1 MKPYLNPLYRFQVV
15 SRQHRP
21 RYLHR
26 INMLARRESV
36 CKVSQRVIFVVVH
49 NGITEIHGI
58 RGIFTKSIEKFHQ
71 YPMSAYLHF
80 GCLIL
85 RRRNNHLLRW
95 FIKFDVF
102 IKFNGNFLTLVVRGI
117 GFRRSTH
124 KLGRRFII
132 RSPVGHT
139 RARAC
144 IKPDNDQQQSNIFRY
159 RFHLYSLVIQFQHF
173 FNIVTTVA
181 QARHFVLAT
190 QLSFLLQ
197 PVMEQ
202 SLSSLNYFQT
212 LQGNILMPFCLIV

>member
-1 MKPYLNPLYRFQVV
+1 MKPYLNTLYRFQIF
-15 SRQHRP
+15 SCQNCT

-26 INMLARRESV
+26 INMLACRKSV
-36 CKVSQRVIFVVVH
+36 CKVAQRIIFVIVH
-49 NGITEIHGI
+49 NGITKIYRI
-58 RGIFTKSIEKFHQ
+58 SGIFTKSIEKFHQ
-71 YPMSAYLHF
+71 DPMSAYLHF

-85 RRRNNHLLRW
+85 RRRNNHLLRCLV
-95 FIKFDVF
+95 KLDVF
-102 IKFNGNFLTLVVRGI
+102 IEFNGNFLTLVVRGI

-124 KLGRRFII
+124 KLGRCFII

-173 FNIVTTVA
+173 FNIVTAVA

-212 LQGNILMPFCLIV
+212 L

>member
-1 MKPYLNPLYRFQVV
+1 MKPYLNTLYRFQIF
-15 SRQHRP
+15 SCQDCT

-26 INMLARRESV
+26 INMLACRKSV
-36 CKVSQRVIFVVVH
+36 CKVAQRIIFVIVH
-49 NGITEIHGI
+49 NGITKIYRI
-58 RGIFTKSIEKFHQ
+58 SGIFTKSVEKFHQ
-71 YPMSAYLHF
+71 DPMSAYLHF

-85 RRRNNHLLRW
+85 RRRNNHLLRCLV
-95 FIKFDVF
+95 KLDVF
-102 IKFNGNFLTLVVRGI
+102 IEFNGNFLTLVVRGI

-132 RSPVGHT
+132 RSPIGHT

-173 FNIVTTVA
+173 FNIVTAVA

-190 QLSFLLQ
+190 
-197 PVMEQ
+197 
-202 SLSSLNYFQT
+202 
-212 LQGNILMPFCLIV
+212 

>member
-1 MKPYLNPLYRFQVV
+1 MKPYLNTLYRFQIF
-15 SRQHRP
+15 SCQNCT

-26 INMLARRESV
+26 INMLACRKSV
-36 CKVSQRVIFVVVH
+36 CKVAQRIIFVIVH
-49 NGITEIHGI
+49 NGITKIYRI
-58 RGIFTKSIEKFHQ
+58 SGIFTKSIEKFHQ
-71 YPMSAYLHF
+71 DPMSAYLHF

-85 RRRNNHLLRW
+85 RRRNNHLLRCLV
-95 FIKFDVF
+95 KLDVF
-102 IKFNGNFLTLVVRGI
+102 IEFNGNFLTLVVRGI

-132 RSPVGHT
+132 RPPIGHT

-173 FNIVTTVA
+173 FNIVTAVA

-202 SLSSLNYFQT
+202 SGASRNYFQT
-212 LQGNILMPFCLIV
+212 L

>member
-1 MKPYLNPLYRFQVV
+1 MKPYLNTLYRFQIF
-15 SRQHRP
+15 SCQNCT

-26 INMLARRESV
+26 INMLACRKSV
-36 CKVSQRVIFVVVH
+36 CKVAQRIIFVIVH
-49 NGITEIHGI
+49 NGITKIYRI
-58 RGIFTKSIEKFHQ
+58 SGIFTKSIEKFHQ
-71 YPMSAYLHF
+71 DPMSAYLHF
-80 GCLIL
+80 GRLIL
-85 RRRNNHLLRW
+85 RRRNNHLLRCLV
-95 FIKFDVF
+95 KLDVF
-102 IKFNGNFLTLVVRGI
+102 IEFNGNFLTLVVRGI

-173 FNIVTTVA
+173 FNIVTAVA

-212 LQGNILMPFCLIV
+212 L

>member
-1 MKPYLNPLYRFQVV
+1 MKPYLNTLHRFQVV

-36 CKVSQRVIFVVVH
+36 CKVTQRVIFVVVH
-49 NGITEIHGI
+49 NGITKIYRI
-58 RGIFTKSIEKFHQ
+58 SGIFTKSIEKFHQ
-71 YPMSAYLHF
+71 DPMTAHLHF

-85 RRRNNHLLRW
+85 RRRNNHLLRCLVQL
-95 FIKFDVF
+95 DVF
-102 IKFNGNFLTLVVRGI
+102 IEFNGNFLALVVRGI

-124 KLGRRFII
+124 KLRRCFII

-173 FNIVTTVA
+173 FNIVTAVA

-190 QLSFLLQ
+190 QLSFLFQ
-197 PVMEQ
+197 PVVEQ
-202 SLSSLNYFQT
+202 AFTSLDYFQT
-212 LQGNILMPFCLIV
+212 LQGNIFMPFGLII

>member
-1 MKPYLNPLYRFQVV
+1 MKPYLNTLYRFQIF
-15 SRQHRP
+15 SCQDCT

-26 INMLARRESV
+26 INMLACRKSV
-36 CKVSQRVIFVVVH
+36 CKVAQRIIFVIVH
-49 NGITEIHGI
+49 NGITKIYRI
-58 RGIFTKSIEKFHQ
+58 SGIFTKSIEKFHQ
-71 YPMSAYLHF
+71 DPMSAYLHF
-80 GCLIL
+80 GRLIL
-85 RRRNNHLLRW
+85 RRRNNHLLRCLV
-95 FIKFDVF
+95 KLDVF
-102 IKFNGNFLTLVVRGI
+102 IEFNGNFLTLVVRGI

-132 RSPVGHT
+132 RSPIGHT

-173 FNIVTTVA
+173 FNIVTAVA

-212 LQGNILMPFCLIV
+212 L

>member
-1 MKPYLNPLYRFQVV
+1 MKPYLNTLYRFQIF
-15 SRQHRP
+15 SCQDCT

-26 INMLARRESV
+26 INMLACRKSV
-36 CKVSQRVIFVVVH
+36 CKVAQRIIFVIVH
-49 NGITEIHGI
+49 NGITKIYRI
-58 RGIFTKSIEKFHQ
+58 SGIFTKSVEKFHQ
-71 YPMSAYLHF
+71 DSMSAYLHF

-85 RRRNNHLLRW
+85 RRRNNHLLRCLV
-95 FIKFDVF
+95 KLDVF
-102 IKFNGNFLTLVVRGI
+102 IEFNGNFLTLVVRGI

-132 RSPVGHT
+132 RSPIGHT

-173 FNIVTTVA
+173 FNIVTAVA

-202 SLSSLNYFQT
+202 SGASRNYFQT
-212 LQGNILMPFCLIV
+212 L

>member
-1 MKPYLNPLYRFQVV
+1 MKPYLNTLYRFQIF
-15 SRQHRP
+15 SCQDCT

-26 INMLARRESV
+26 INMLACRKSV
-36 CKVSQRVIFVVVH
+36 CKVAQRIIFVIVH
-49 NGITEIHGI
+49 NGITKIYRI
-58 RGIFTKSIEKFHQ
+58 SGIFTKSVEKFHQ
-71 YPMSAYLHF
+71 DSMSAYLHF

-85 RRRNNHLLRW
+85 RRRNNHLLRCLV
-95 FIKFDVF
+95 KFDVF
-102 IKFNGNFLTLVVRGI
+102 IEFNGNFLTLVVCGI

-173 FNIVTTVA
+173 FNIVTAVA

-202 SLSSLNYFQT
+202 SGASRNYFQT
-212 LQGNILMPFCLIV
+212 L

>member
-1 MKPYLNPLYRFQVV
+1 MKPYLNTLYRFQIF
-15 SRQHRP
+15 SCQDCT

-26 INMLARRESV
+26 INMLACRKSV
-36 CKVSQRVIFVVVH
+36 CKVAQRIIFVIVH
-49 NGITEIHGI
+49 NGITKIYRI
-58 RGIFTKSIEKFHQ
+58 SGIFTKSVEKFHQ
-71 YPMSAYLHF
+71 DPMSAYLHF

-85 RRRNNHLLRW
+85 RRRNNHLLRCLV
-95 FIKFDVF
+95 KLDVF
-102 IKFNGNFLTLVVRGI
+102 IEFNGNFLTLVVRGI

-173 FNIVTTVA
+173 FNIVTAVA

-202 SLSSLNYFQT
+202 SGASRNYFQT
-212 LQGNILMPFCLIV
+212 L

>member
-1 MKPYLNPLYRFQVV
+1 MKPYLNTLYRFQIF
-15 SRQHRP
+15 SCQDCT

-26 INMLARRESV
+26 INMLACRKSV
-36 CKVSQRVIFVVVH
+36 CKVAQRIIFVIVH
-49 NGITEIHGI
+49 NGITKIYRI
-58 RGIFTKSIEKFHQ
+58 SGIFTKSVEKFHQ
-71 YPMSAYLHF
+71 DPMSAYLHF

-85 RRRNNHLLRW
+85 RRRNNHLLRCLV
-95 FIKFDVF
+95 KLDVF
-102 IKFNGNFLTLVVRGI
+102 IEFNGNFLTLVVRGI

-132 RSPVGHT
+132 RSPIGHT

-173 FNIVTTVA
+173 FNIVTAVA

-202 SLSSLNYFQT
+202 SGASRNYFQT
-212 LQGNILMPFCLIV
+212 L

>member
-1 MKPYLNPLYRFQVV
+1 MKPYLNTLYRFQIF
-15 SRQHRP
+15 SCQDCT

-26 INMLARRESV
+26 INMLACRKSV
-36 CKVSQRVIFVVVH
+36 CKVAQRIIFVIVH
-49 NGITEIHGI
+49 NGITKIYRI
-58 RGIFTKSIEKFHQ
+58 SGIFTKSIEKFHQ
-71 YPMSAYLHF
+71 DPMSAYLHF
-80 GCLIL
+80 GRLIL
-85 RRRNNHLLRW
+85 RRRNNHLLRCLV
-95 FIKFDVF
+95 KLDVF
-102 IKFNGNFLTLVVRGI
+102 IEFNGNFLTLVVRGI

-132 RSPVGHT
+132 RSPIRHT

-173 FNIVTTVA
+173 FNIVTAVA

-202 SLSSLNYFQT
+202 SGASRNYFQT
-212 LQGNILMPFCLIV
+212 L